1 MDELRKVQIRTDLE
15 ELSAKGH
22 LTQRE
27 MKIAVE
33 VLGNLFEY
41 IGELEKELEEAK
53 KNFVTFDDDD
63 LKGLASKLS
72 KLEGA
77 DAGTVGLALEP
88 VKNVEAKDFD
98 IPIEGDAEEDEEDG

>member
-1 MDELRKVQIRTDLE
+1 MDELRKVQIHTDLE

-27 MKIAVE
+27 MKMAVE
-33 VLGNLFEY
+33 VLGDLLSCIE
-41 IGELEKELEEAK
+41 ELEKELEE
-53 KNFVTFDDDD
+53 
-63 LKGLASKLS
+63 LASRLS
-72 KLEGA
+72 RHEDA

-88 VKNVEAKDFD
+88 VKNIEVKDFD

>member
-27 MKIAVE
+27 MKMAVE
-33 VLGNLFEY
+33 VLGDLFEY
-41 IGELEKELEEAK
+41 IGELEKELRELESK
-53 KNFVTFDDDD
+53 F
-63 LKGLASKLS
+63 SKL
-72 KLEGA
+72 KGA

-88 VKNVEAKDFD
+88 VKNVEVKDFD
-98 IPIEGDAEEDEEDG
+98 ITIEGDAKEDEEDG